1 MVSYAKETPIIQQ
14 IKGQIEW
21 LKMDN
26 VLQKLVSG
34 RMYPTFPISVLRKI
48 LRPETKKVIINLS
61 R

>member
-1 MVSYAKETPIIQQ
+1 MFSYAKETPIIQQ